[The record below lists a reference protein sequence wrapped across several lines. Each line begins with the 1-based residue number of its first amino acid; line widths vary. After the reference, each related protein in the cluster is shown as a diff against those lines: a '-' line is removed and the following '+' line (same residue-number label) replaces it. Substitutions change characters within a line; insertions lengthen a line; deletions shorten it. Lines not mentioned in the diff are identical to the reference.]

1 MLAVASMRNNAP
13 PPRPFDGRQISL
25 PPILQVASMVAQ
37 SLDLP
42 PRAARWRHQQRHPA
56 AAAGAAAGEGGR
68 GGASRA
74 APAGGAAAT
83 AAGVGTARS
92 GGGAL
97 GEEGEAAAPAAKQ
110 DVRSRVAGMLEK
122 ERDY

>member
-1 MLAVASMRNNAP
+1 
-13 PPRPFDGRQISL
+13 
-25 PPILQVASMVAQ
+25 MVAQ

-56 AAAGAAAGEGGR
+56 AAAGAGAGEGGR
-68 GGASRA
+68 GGVSRA
-74 APAGGAAAT
+74 APAGGAATGIGA
-83 AAGVGTARS
+83 ARS
-92 GGGAL
+92 GGGAP
-97 GEEGEAAAPAAKQ
+97 GEEVDAAAPAAKQ